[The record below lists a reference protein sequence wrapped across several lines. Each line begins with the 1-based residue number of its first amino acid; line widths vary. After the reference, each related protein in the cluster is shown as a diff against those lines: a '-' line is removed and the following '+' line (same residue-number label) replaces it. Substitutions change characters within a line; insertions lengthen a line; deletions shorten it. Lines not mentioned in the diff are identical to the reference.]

1 MKNKSILVSLLSMA
15 VMFFAA
21 CGDSSNDPVDPNPN
35 PGGGSAGGGTETIV
49 TAAQAKQSLDKTSQ
63 ELLSKISANEFEE
76 YKQMLDVDVS
86 DKAGVV
92 EDWFEACAK
101 ACEINANP
109 DNHLWNAANFVG
121 EFELQQGTWVQ
132 TKKGGDHLS
141 FTYYDA
147 QQKKC
152 VLTLKASADATEIH
166 HSVFDEE
173 EWEWTGSQEI
183 VTRYENRF
191 MLPTQIDITATR
203 EGVTK
208 GAVSVTSHVKTGK
221 EVDLSKDELDVT
233 SVVTIGAFKAE
244 VKKAVYK
251 AGKTAEAKVV
261 LSKNGEELI
270 TLEGNGN
277 GNITPSGEKSEIGQ
291 INITMNILGKAKFVY
306 KILDGNLYYNNLDK
320 AYDNDGDESMFKLF
334 VENANKQVDAKL
346 YLDGSVS
353 PAAKIYLAPILAED
367 YGSYKYWDYEYWLE
381 FTDGSKY
388 SYENYFNEKQF
399 KTVSDKINSLIDD
412 FKNLFNFG
420 DEENPVGPDHMVTGR

>member
-21 CGDSSNDPVDPNPN
+21 CGDSSNDPVDPNP
-35 PGGGSAGGGTETIV
+35 GGGNEGGGTETIV
-49 TAAQAKQSLDKTSQ
+49 TAAQAKQSLDRTSQ

-76 YKQMLDVDVS
+76 YKQMMDVDVS
-86 DKAGVV
+86 DKAGVIQ
-92 EDWFEACAK
+92 DWFEACVE

-109 DNHLWNAANFVG
+109 DNHLWKAANFVG

-152 VLTLKASADATEIH
+152 VITLKASAEATEIH

-173 EWEWTGSQEI
+173 DWVWIGGQAT

-191 MLPTQIDITATR
+191 MLPKQVDITATR
-203 EGVTK
+203 EGKNMGT
-208 GAVSVTSHVKTGK
+208 VSVTSNVKTGK
-221 EVDLSKDELDVT
+221 EVDLSKDEVDVT
-233 SVVTIGAFKAE
+233 SVVTIGAYKAV

-261 LSKNGEELI
+261 FSKNGEELI

-277 GNITPSGEKSEIGQ
+277 GNITPSGEKSEFGQ

-306 KILDGNLYYNNLDK
+306 KILDGNLYYNNLNK
-320 AYDNDGDESMFKLF
+320 ADDNDGDESMFKLF

-353 PAAKIYLAPILAED
+353 PAAKIYLAPYLEEE

-388 SYENYFNEKQF
+388 SYEDYFNEQHF
-399 KTVSDKINSLIDD
+399 KTVSDKIQSLIDD
-412 FKNLFNFG
+412 FKNLFNF
-420 DEENPVGPDHMVTGR
+420 DEVDTECQPSISGK

>member
-1 MKNKSILVSLLSMA
+1 MKNKSIFVSLLSMA

-21 CGDSSNDPVDPNPN
+21 CGDSSNDPVDPNP
-35 PGGGSAGGGTETIV
+35 GGGNEGGGTETIV
-49 TAAQAKQSLDKTSQ
+49 TAAQAKQSLDRTSQ

-86 DKAGVV
+86 DKAGVIQ
-92 EDWFEACAK
+92 DWFEACVE

-109 DNHLWNAANFVG
+109 DNLLWKAANFVG

-152 VLTLKASADATEIH
+152 VLTLKASAEATEIH

-173 EWEWTGSQEI
+173 DWVWIGGQAT

-191 MLPTQIDITATR
+191 MLPKQVDITATR
-203 EGVTK
+203 EGKNMGT
-208 GAVSVTSHVKTGK
+208 VSVTSNVKTGK
-221 EVDLSKDELDVT
+221 EVDLSKDEVDVT
-233 SVVTIGAFKAE
+233 SVVTIGAYKAE

-261 LSKNGEELI
+261 FSKNGEELI

-277 GNITPSGEKSEIGQ
+277 GNITPSGEKSEFGQ
-291 INITMNILGKAKFVY
+291 INITMNILGKAKVVY
-306 KILDGNLYYNNLDK
+306 KILDGNLYYNNLNK
-320 AYDNDGDESMFKLF
+320 ADDNDGDESMFKLF

-353 PAAKIYLAPILAED
+353 PAAKIYLAPYLAED
-367 YGSYKYWDYEYWLE
+367 YGIYKYWDYEYWLE

-388 SYENYFNEKQF
+388 SYEDYFNEQHF
-399 KTVSDKINSLIDD
+399 KTVSDKIQSLIDD
-412 FKNLFNFG
+412 FKNLFNF
-420 DEENPVGPDHMVTGR
+420 DEVDTECQPSISGK

>member
-21 CGDSSNDPVDPNPN
+21 CGDSSNDPVDPNP
-35 PGGGSAGGGTETIV
+35 GGGNEGGGTETIV
-49 TAAQAKQSLDKTSQ
+49 TAAQAKQSLDRTSQ

-86 DKAGVV
+86 DKAGVIQ
-92 EDWFEACAK
+92 DWFEACVE

-109 DNHLWNAANFVG
+109 DNHLWKAANFVG

-152 VLTLKASADATEIH
+152 VITLKASAEATEIH

-173 EWEWTGSQEI
+173 DWVWIGGQAT

-191 MLPTQIDITATR
+191 MLPKQVDITATR
-203 EGVTK
+203 EGKNMGT
-208 GAVSVTSHVKTGK
+208 VSVTSNVKTGK
-221 EVDLSKDELDVT
+221 EVDLSKDEVDVT
-233 SVVTIGAFKAE
+233 SVVTIGAYKAE

-261 LSKNGEELI
+261 FSKNGEELI

-277 GNITPSGEKSEIGQ
+277 GNITPSGEKSEFGQ

-306 KILDGNLYYNNLDK
+306 KILDGNLYYNNLSK
-320 AYDNDGDESMFKLF
+320 ADDNDGDESMFKLF

-353 PAAKIYLAPILAED
+353 PAAKIYLAPYLAED

-388 SYENYFNEKQF
+388 SYEDYFNEQHF
-399 KTVSDKINSLIDD
+399 KTVSDKIQSLIDD
-412 FKNLFNFG
+412 FKNLFNF
-420 DEENPVGPDHMVTGR
+420 DEVDTECQPSISGK

>member
-1 MKNKSILVSLLSMA
+1 MKNKSIFVSLLSMA

-21 CGDSSNDPVDPNPN
+21 CGDSSNDPVDPNP
-35 PGGGSAGGGTETIV
+35 GGGNEGGGTETIV

-86 DKAGVV
+86 DKAGVIQ
-92 EDWFEACAK
+92 DWFEACVE

-109 DNHLWNAANFVG
+109 DNHLWKAANFVG

-152 VLTLKASADATEIH
+152 VITLKASAEATEIH

-173 EWEWTGSQEI
+173 DWVWIGGQAT

-191 MLPTQIDITATR
+191 MLPKQVDITATR
-203 EGVTK
+203 EGKNMGT
-208 GAVSVTSHVKTGK
+208 VSVTSNVKTGK
-221 EVDLSKDELDVT
+221 EVDLSKDEVDVT
-233 SVVTIGAFKAE
+233 SVVTIGAYKAE

-261 LSKNGEELI
+261 FSKNGEELI

-277 GNITPSGEKSEIGQ
+277 GNITPSGEKSEFGQ

-306 KILDGNLYYNNLDK
+306 KILDGNLYYNNLSK
-320 AYDNDGDESMFKLF
+320 ADDNDGDESMFKLF

-353 PAAKIYLAPILAED
+353 PAAKIYLAPYLEEE

-388 SYENYFNEKQF
+388 SYEDYFNEQHF
-399 KTVSDKINSLIDD
+399 KTVSDKIQSLIDD
-412 FKNLFNFG
+412 FKNLFNF
-420 DEENPVGPDHMVTGR
+420 DEVDTECQPSISGK

>member
-15 VMFFAA
+15 VMFLAA
-21 CGDSSNDPVDPNPN
+21 CGDSSNDPVDPNP
-35 PGGGSAGGGTETIV
+35 GGGNEGGGTETIV
-49 TAAQAKQSLDKTSQ
+49 TAAQAKQSLDRTSQ

-86 DKAGVV
+86 DKAGVIQ
-92 EDWFEACAK
+92 DWFEACVE

-109 DNHLWNAANFVG
+109 DNHLWKAANFVG

-152 VLTLKASADATEIH
+152 VITLKASAEATEIH

-173 EWEWTGSQEI
+173 DWVWIGGQAT

-191 MLPTQIDITATR
+191 MLPKQVDITATR
-203 EGVTK
+203 EDVTK
-208 GAVSVTSHVKTGK
+208 GTVSVTSNVKTGK
-221 EVDLSKDELDVT
+221 EVDLSKDEVDVT
-233 SVVTIGAFKAE
+233 SVVTIGAYKAE

-261 LSKNGEELI
+261 FSKNGEELI

-277 GNITPSGEKSEIGQ
+277 GNITPSGEKSEFGQ

-306 KILDGNLYYNNLDK
+306 KILDGNLYYNNLSK
-320 AYDNDGDESMFKLF
+320 ADDNDGDESMFKLF

-353 PAAKIYLAPILAED
+353 PAAKIYLAPYLAED

-388 SYENYFNEKQF
+388 SYEDYFNEQHF
-399 KTVSDKINSLIDD
+399 KTVSDKIQSLIDD
-412 FKNLFNFG
+412 FKNLFNF
-420 DEENPVGPDHMVTGR
+420 DEVDTECQPSISGK

>member
-1 MKNKSILVSLLSMA
+1 MKNKSIFVSLLSMA

-21 CGDSSNDPVDPNPN
+21 CGDSSNDPVDPNP
-35 PGGGSAGGGTETIV
+35 GGGNEGGGTETIV

-86 DKAGVV
+86 DKAGVIQ
-92 EDWFEACAK
+92 DWFEACVE

-109 DNHLWNAANFVG
+109 DNHLWKAANFVG

-152 VLTLKASADATEIH
+152 VITLKASAEATEIH

-173 EWEWTGSQEI
+173 DWVWIGGQAT

-191 MLPTQIDITATR
+191 MLPKQVDITATR
-203 EGVTK
+203 EGKNMGT
-208 GAVSVTSHVKTGK
+208 VSVTSNVKTGK
-221 EVDLSKDELDVT
+221 EVDLSKDEVDVT
-233 SVVTIGAFKAE
+233 SVVTIGAYKAE

-261 LSKNGEELI
+261 FSKNGEELI

-277 GNITPSGEKSEIGQ
+277 GNITPSGEKSEFGQ

-306 KILDGNLYYNNLDK
+306 KILDGNLYYNNLNK
-320 AYDNDGDESMFKLF
+320 ADDNDGDESMFKLF

-353 PAAKIYLAPILAED
+353 PAAKIYLAPYLEEE

-388 SYENYFNEKQF
+388 SYEDYFNEQHF
-399 KTVSDKINSLIDD
+399 KTVSDKIQSLIDD
-412 FKNLFNFG
+412 FKNLFNF
-420 DEENPVGPDHMVTGR
+420 DEVDTECQPSISGK

>member
-21 CGDSSNDPVDPNPN
+21 CGDSSNDPVDPNP
-35 PGGGSAGGGTETIV
+35 GGGNAGGGTETIV
-49 TAAQAKQSLDKTSQ
+49 TAAQAKQSLDRTSQ

-86 DKAGVV
+86 DKAGVIQ
-92 EDWFEACAK
+92 DWFEACVE
-101 ACEINANP
+101 ACEIKANP

-141 FTYYDA
+141 FIYHDA

-152 VLTLKASADATEIH
+152 VITLKASAEATEIH
-166 HSVFDEE
+166 HSVFDDED
-173 EWEWTGSQEI
+173 WEWTGSQEI

-191 MLPTQIDITATR
+191 MLPKQIDITATR
-203 EGVTK
+203 EGKNMGT
-208 GAVSVTSHVKTGK
+208 VSVTSQVKTGK
-221 EVDLSKDELDVT
+221 EVDLSKDEVDVT

-261 LSKNGEELI
+261 FSKNGEELI

-277 GNITPSGEKSEIGQ
+277 GNITPSGEKSEFGQ

-306 KILDGNLYYNNLDK
+306 KILDGNLYYNNLNK
-320 AYDNDGDESMFKLF
+320 AYDNDSDESMFKLF

-346 YLDGSVS
+346 YLDGAAS
-353 PAAKIYLAPILAED
+353 PAAKIYLAPYLAEE
-367 YGSYKYWDYEYWLE
+367 YGSYKYWDSEYWLE

-388 SYENYFNEKQF
+388 SYEKYFNEQDF
-399 KTVSDKINSLIDD
+399 KTVSDKIQSLIDD
-412 FKNLFNFG
+412 FKNLFNF
-420 DEENPVGPDHMVTGR
+420 DEVDTECQPGISGK

>member
-21 CGDSSNDPVDPNPN
+21 CGDSSNDPVDPNP
-35 PGGGSAGGGTETIV
+35 GGGNEGGGTETIV
-49 TAAQAKQSLDKTSQ
+49 TAAQAKQSLDRTSQ

-86 DKAGVV
+86 DKAGVIQ
-92 EDWFEACAK
+92 DWFEACVE

-109 DNHLWNAANFVG
+109 DNHLWKAANFVG

-152 VLTLKASADATEIH
+152 VITLKASAEATEIH

-173 EWEWTGSQEI
+173 DWVWIGGQAT

-191 MLPTQIDITATR
+191 MLPKQVDITATR
-203 EGVTK
+203 EGKNMGT
-208 GAVSVTSHVKTGK
+208 VSVTSNVKTGK
-221 EVDLSKDELDVT
+221 EVDLSKDEVDVT
-233 SVVTIGAFKAE
+233 SVVTIGAYKAE

-261 LSKNGEELI
+261 FSKNGEELI

-277 GNITPSGEKSEIGQ
+277 GNITPSGEKSEFGQ

-306 KILDGNLYYNNLDK
+306 KILDGNLYYNNLSK
-320 AYDNDGDESMFKLF
+320 ADDNDGDESMFKLF

-353 PAAKIYLAPILAED
+353 PAAKIYLAPYLAED

-388 SYENYFNEKQF
+388 SYEDYFNEQNF
-399 KTVSDKINSLIDD
+399 KTVSDKIQSLIDD
-412 FKNLFNFG
+412 FKNLFNF
-420 DEENPVGPDHMVTGR
+420 DEVDTE

>member
-21 CGDSSNDPVDPNPN
+21 CGDSSNDPVDPNP
-35 PGGGSAGGGTETIV
+35 GGGNEGGGTETIV
-49 TAAQAKQSLDKTSQ
+49 TAAQAKQSLDRTSQ

-76 YKQMLDVDVS
+76 YKQMMDVDVS
-86 DKAGVV
+86 DKAGVIQ
-92 EDWFEACAK
+92 DWFEACVE

-109 DNHLWNAANFVG
+109 DNHLWKAANFVG

-152 VLTLKASADATEIH
+152 VITLKASAEATEIH

-173 EWEWTGSQEI
+173 DWVWIGGQAT

-191 MLPTQIDITATR
+191 MLPKQVDITATR
-203 EGVTK
+203 EGKNMGT
-208 GAVSVTSHVKTGK
+208 VSVTSNVKTGK
-221 EVDLSKDELDVT
+221 EVDLSKDEVDVT
-233 SVVTIGAFKAE
+233 SVVTIGAYKAE

-261 LSKNGEELI
+261 FSKNGEELI

-277 GNITPSGEKSEIGQ
+277 GNITPSGEKSEFGQ

-306 KILDGNLYYNNLDK
+306 KILDGNLYYNNLNK
-320 AYDNDGDESMFKLF
+320 ADDNDGDESMFKLF

-353 PAAKIYLAPILAED
+353 PAAKIYLAPYLEEE

-388 SYENYFNEKQF
+388 SYEDYFNEQHF
-399 KTVSDKINSLIDD
+399 KTVSDKIQSLIDD
-412 FKNLFNFG
+412 FKNLFNF
-420 DEENPVGPDHMVTGR
+420 DEVDTECQPSISGK

>member
-21 CGDSSNDPVDPNPN
+21 CGDSSNDPVDPNP
-35 PGGGSAGGGTETIV
+35 GGGNAGGGTETIV
-49 TAAQAKQSLDKTSQ
+49 TAAQAKQSLDRTSQ

-86 DKAGVV
+86 DKAGVIQ
-92 EDWFEACAK
+92 DWFEACVE
-101 ACEINANP
+101 ACEIKANP
-109 DNHLWNAANFVG
+109 DNYLWNAANFVG

-141 FTYYDA
+141 FIYHDA

-152 VLTLKASADATEIH
+152 VITLKASAEATEIH
-166 HSVFDEE
+166 HSAFDDEDC
-173 EWEWTGSQEI
+173 EWTGGQEI

-191 MLPTQIDITATR
+191 MLPKQVDITATR

-208 GAVSVTSHVKTGK
+208 GTVSVTSNVKTGK

-233 SVVTIGAFKAE
+233 SVVTVGAFKAE

-261 LSKNGEELI
+261 FSKNGEELI

-277 GNITPSGEKSEIGQ
+277 GNITPSGEKSEFGQ
-291 INITMNILGKAKFVY
+291 INITMNILGKAKVVY
-306 KILDGNLYYNNLDK
+306 KILDGNLYYNNLSK
-320 AYDNDGDESMFKLF
+320 ADDNDGDESMFKLF

-353 PAAKIYLAPILAED
+353 PAAKIYLAPYLAED
-367 YGSYKYWDYEYWLE
+367 YGTYKYWDYEYWLE

-388 SYENYFNEKQF
+388 SYEDYFNEQQF
-399 KTVSDKINSLIDD
+399 KTVSDKIQSLIDD
-412 FKNLFNFG
+412 FKNLFDF
-420 DEENPVGPDHMVTGR
+420 DEVDDEVHPVIPKK

>member
-21 CGDSSNDPVDPNPN
+21 CGDSSNDPVDPNP
-35 PGGGSAGGGTETIV
+35 GGGNEGGGTETIV
-49 TAAQAKQSLDKTSQ
+49 TAAQAKQSLDRTSQ

-86 DKAGVV
+86 DKAGVIQ
-92 EDWFEACAK
+92 DWFEACVE
-101 ACEINANP
+101 ACEIKANP
-109 DNHLWNAANFVG
+109 DNHLWNAAYFVG

-141 FTYYDA
+141 FIYHDA

-152 VLTLKASADATEIH
+152 VITLKASAEATEIH
-166 HSVFDEE
+166 HSVFDDED
-173 EWEWTGSQEI
+173 WEWTGSQEI

-191 MLPTQIDITATR
+191 MLPKQIDITATR
-203 EGVTK
+203 EGKNMGT
-208 GAVSVTSHVKTGK
+208 VSVTSQVKTGK
-221 EVDLSKDELDVT
+221 EVDLSKDEVDVT

-261 LSKNGEELI
+261 FSKNGEELF

-277 GNITPSGEKSEIGQ
+277 GNITASGEKSEFGQ

-346 YLDGSVS
+346 YLDGATS
-353 PAAKIYLAPILAED
+353 PAAKVYLAPYLAEE
-367 YGSYKYWDYEYWLE
+367 YGPYKYWDYEYWLE

-388 SYENYFNEKQF
+388 SYEDYFNEKQF

-412 FKNLFNFG
+412 FKDLFNF
-420 DEENPVGPDHMVTGR
+420 DKVIIDNQVSSSTNK

>member
-21 CGDSSNDPVDPNPN
+21 CGDSSNDPVDPNP
-35 PGGGSAGGGTETIV
+35 GGGNAGGGTETIV
-49 TAAQAKQSLDKTSQ
+49 TAAQAKQSLDRTSQ

-86 DKAGVV
+86 DKAGVIQ
-92 EDWFEACAK
+92 DWFEACVE
-101 ACEINANP
+101 ACEIKANP

-141 FTYYDA
+141 FIYHDA

-152 VLTLKASADATEIH
+152 VITLKASAEATEIH
-166 HSVFDEE
+166 HSVFDDED
-173 EWEWTGSQEI
+173 WEWTGSQEI

-191 MLPTQIDITATR
+191 MLPKQIDITATR
-203 EGVTK
+203 EGKNMGT
-208 GAVSVTSHVKTGK
+208 VSVTSQVKTGK
-221 EVDLSKDELDVT
+221 EVDLSKDEVDVT

-261 LSKNGEELI
+261 FSKNGEELI

-277 GNITPSGEKSEIGQ
+277 GNITPSGEKSEFGQ

-306 KILDGNLYYNNLDK
+306 KILDGNLYYNNLNK
-320 AYDNDGDESMFKLF
+320 AYDNDSDESMFKLF

-346 YLDGSVS
+346 YLDGAAS
-353 PAAKIYLAPILAED
+353 PAAKIYLAPYLAED
-367 YGSYKYWDYEYWLE
+367 YGTYKYWDYEYWLE

-388 SYENYFNEKQF
+388 SYEDYFNEQQF
-399 KTVSDKINSLIDD
+399 KTVSDKIQSLIDD
-412 FKNLFNFG
+412 FKNLFDF
-420 DEENPVGPDHMVTGR
+420 DEVDDEVHPVIPKK

>member
-21 CGDSSNDPVDPNPN
+21 CGDSSNDPVDPNP
-35 PGGGSAGGGTETIV
+35 GGGNEGGGTETIV
-49 TAAQAKQSLDKTSQ
+49 TAAQAKQSLDRTSQ

-86 DKAGVV
+86 DKAGVIQ
-92 EDWFEACAK
+92 DWFEACVE

-152 VLTLKASADATEIH
+152 VITLKASAEATEIH

-173 EWEWTGSQEI
+173 DWVWIGAQAT

-191 MLPTQIDITATR
+191 MLPKQVDITATR
-203 EGVTK
+203 EGK
-208 GAVSVTSHVKTGK
+208 NMGAVSVTSNVKTGK
-221 EVDLSKDELDVT
+221 EVDLSKDEVDVT
-233 SVVTIGAFKAE
+233 SVVTIGAYKAE

-261 LSKNGEELI
+261 FSKNGEELI

-277 GNITPSGEKSEIGQ
+277 GNITPSGEKSEFGQ

-306 KILDGNLYYNNLDK
+306 KILDGNLYYNNLSK
-320 AYDNDGDESMFKLF
+320 ADDNDGDESMFKLF

-353 PAAKIYLAPILAED
+353 PAAKIYLAPYLAED

-388 SYENYFNEKQF
+388 SYEDYFNEQNF
-399 KTVSDKINSLIDD
+399 KTVSDKIQSLIDD
-412 FKNLFNFG
+412 FKNLFNF
-420 DEENPVGPDHMVTGR
+420 DEVDTE

>member
-21 CGDSSNDPVDPNPN
+21 CGDSSNDPVDPNP
-35 PGGGSAGGGTETIV
+35 GGGNEGGGTETIV
-49 TAAQAKQSLDKTSQ
+49 TAAQAKQSLDRTSQ

-86 DKAGVV
+86 DEAGVIQ
-92 EDWFEACAK
+92 DWFEACVE
-101 ACEINANP
+101 ACEIKANS

-152 VLTLKASADATEIH
+152 VITLKASAEATEIH

-173 EWEWTGSQEI
+173 DWVWIGGQAT

-191 MLPTQIDITATR
+191 MLPKQVDITATR
-203 EGVTK
+203 EGKNMGT
-208 GAVSVTSHVKTGK
+208 VSVTSNVKTGK
-221 EVDLSKDELDVT
+221 EVDLSKDEVDVT
-233 SVVTIGAFKAE
+233 SVVTIGAYKAE

-261 LSKNGEELI
+261 FSKNGEELI

-277 GNITPSGEKSEIGQ
+277 GNITPSGEKSEFGQ

-306 KILDGNLYYNNLDK
+306 KILDGNLYYNNLSK
-320 AYDNDGDESMFKLF
+320 ADDNDGDESMFKLF

-346 YLDGSVS
+346 YLNGAAS
-353 PAAKIYLAPILAED
+353 PAAKVYLAPYLAEE
-367 YGSYKYWDYEYWLE
+367 YGPYKYWDYEYWLE

-388 SYENYFNEKQF
+388 SYEDYFNEKQF

-412 FKNLFNFG
+412 FKDLFNF
-420 DEENPVGPDHMVTGR
+420 DKVIIDNQVSSSTNK

>member
-21 CGDSSNDPVDPNPN
+21 CGDSSNDPVDPNP
-35 PGGGSAGGGTETIV
+35 GGGNEGGGTETIV
-49 TAAQAKQSLDKTSQ
+49 TAAQAKQSLDRTSQ

-92 EDWFEACAK
+92 EDWFEACVE

-141 FTYYDA
+141 FIYHDA

-152 VLTLKASADATEIH
+152 VLTLKASAEATEIH

-173 EWEWTGSQEI
+173 DEWDIPGNPNV

-191 MLPTQIDITATR
+191 MLPKQVDITATR

-208 GAVSVTSHVKTGK
+208 GTVSVTSNVKTGK
-221 EVDLSKDELDVT
+221 EVDLSKDEVDVT
-233 SVVTIGAFKAE
+233 SVVTIGAYKAE

-261 LSKNGEELI
+261 FSKNGEELI

-277 GNITPSGEKSEIGQ
+277 GNITPSGEKSEFGQ
-291 INITMNILGKAKFVY
+291 INITMNILGKAKIVC
-306 KILDGNLYYNNLDK
+306 KILDGTLFYNNLDK
-320 AYDNDGDESMFKLF
+320 ADSNYNNESTFKLF
-334 VENANKQVDAKL
+334 IENANKQMDAKL
-346 YLDGSVS
+346 YLDGASS
-353 PAAKIYLAPILAED
+353 PAAKIYLAPYLDEE
-367 YGSYKYWDYEYWLE
+367 YGNYKYWDYEYWLE

-388 SYENYFNEKQF
+388 SYEDYFDEQNF
-399 KTVSDKINSLIDD
+399 KTVSDKIQSLIDD
-412 FKNLFNFG
+412 FKNLFDF
-420 DEENPVGPDHMVTGR
+420 DEVDDEVHPVIPKK

>member
-21 CGDSSNDPVDPNPN
+21 CGDSSNDPVDPNP
-35 PGGGSAGGGTETIV
+35 GGGNEGGGTETIV
-49 TAAQAKQSLDKTSQ
+49 TAAQAKQSLDRTSQ

-76 YKQMLDVDVS
+76 YKQMMDVDVS
-86 DKAGVV
+86 DKAGVIQ
-92 EDWFEACAK
+92 DWFEACVE

-109 DNHLWNAANFVG
+109 DNHLWKAANFVG

-152 VLTLKASADATEIH
+152 VITLKASAEATEIH

-173 EWEWTGSQEI
+173 DWVWIGGQAT

-191 MLPTQIDITATR
+191 MLPKQVDITATR
-203 EGVTK
+203 EGKNMGT
-208 GAVSVTSHVKTGK
+208 VSVTSNVKTGK
-221 EVDLSKDELDVT
+221 EVDLSKDEVDVT
-233 SVVTIGAFKAE
+233 SVVTIGAYKAE

-261 LSKNGEELI
+261 FSKNGEELI

-277 GNITPSGEKSEIGQ
+277 GNITPSGEKSEFGQ

-306 KILDGNLYYNNLDK
+306 KILDGNLYYNNLSK
-320 AYDNDGDESMFKLF
+320 ADDNDGDESMFKLF

-353 PAAKIYLAPILAED
+353 PAAKIYLAPYLAED

-388 SYENYFNEKQF
+388 SYEDYFNEQNF
-399 KTVSDKINSLIDD
+399 KTVSDKIQSLIDD
-412 FKNLFNFG
+412 FKNLFNF
-420 DEENPVGPDHMVTGR
+420 DEVDTE

>member
-21 CGDSSNDPVDPNPN
+21 CGDSSNDPVDPNP
-35 PGGGSAGGGTETIV
+35 GGGNEGGGTETIV
-49 TAAQAKQSLDKTSQ
+49 TAAQAKQSLDRTSQ

-86 DKAGVV
+86 DKAGVIQ
-92 EDWFEACAK
+92 DWFEACVE
-101 ACEINANP
+101 ACEIKANP

-141 FTYYDA
+141 FIYHDA

-152 VLTLKASADATEIH
+152 VITLKASAEATEIH

-277 GNITPSGEKSEIGQ
+277 GNITPSGEKSEFGQ

-346 YLDGSVS
+346 YLDGATS
-353 PAAKIYLAPILAED
+353 PAAKVYLAPYLAEE
-367 YGSYKYWDYEYWLE
+367 YGPYKYWDYEYWLE

-388 SYENYFNEKQF
+388 SYEDYFNEKQF

-412 FKNLFNFG
+412 FKDLFNF
-420 DEENPVGPDHMVTGR
+420 DKVIIDNQVSSSTNK

>member
-21 CGDSSNDPVDPNPN
+21 CGDSSNDPVDPNP
-35 PGGGSAGGGTETIV
+35 GGGNEGGGTETIV
-49 TAAQAKQSLDKTSQ
+49 TAAQAKQSLDRTSQ

-86 DKAGVV
+86 DKAGVIQ
-92 EDWFEACAK
+92 DWFEACVE
-101 ACEINANP
+101 ACEIKANP

-141 FTYYDA
+141 FIYHDA

-152 VLTLKASADATEIH
+152 VITLKASAEATEIH
-166 HSVFDEE
+166 HSVFDDED
-173 EWEWTGSQEI
+173 WEWTGSQEI

-191 MLPTQIDITATR
+191 MLPKQIDITATR
-203 EGVTK
+203 EGKNMGT
-208 GAVSVTSHVKTGK
+208 VSVTSQVKTGK
-221 EVDLSKDELDVT
+221 EVDLSKDEVDVT
-233 SVVTIGAFKAE
+233 SVVTIGAYKAE

-261 LSKNGEELI
+261 FSKNGEELI

-277 GNITPSGEKSEIGQ
+277 GNITPSGEKSEFGQ
-291 INITMNILGKAKFVY
+291 INITINILGKAKVVY
-306 KILDGNLYYNNLDK
+306 KILDGNLYYNNLSK
-320 AYDNDGDESMFKLF
+320 ADDNDGDESMFKLF

-353 PAAKIYLAPILAED
+353 PAAKIYLAPYLAED
-367 YGSYKYWDYEYWLE
+367 YGTYKYWDYEYWLE

-388 SYENYFNEKQF
+388 SYEDYFNEQQF
-399 KTVSDKINSLIDD
+399 KTVSDKIQSLIDD
-412 FKNLFNFG
+412 FKNLFDF
-420 DEENPVGPDHMVTGR
+420 DEVDDEVHPVIPKK

>member
-1 MKNKSILVSLLSMA
+1 MA

-21 CGDSSNDPVDPNPN
+21 CGDSSNDPVDPNP
-35 PGGGSAGGGTETIV
+35 GGGNAGGGTETIV
-49 TAAQAKQSLDKTSQ
+49 TAAQAKQSLDRTSQ

-86 DKAGVV
+86 DKAGVIQ
-92 EDWFEACAK
+92 DWFEACVE
-101 ACEINANP
+101 ACEIKANP

-141 FTYYDA
+141 FIYHDA

-152 VLTLKASADATEIH
+152 VITLKASAEATEIH
-166 HSVFDEE
+166 HSVFDDED
-173 EWEWTGSQEI
+173 WEWTGSQEI

-191 MLPTQIDITATR
+191 MLPKQIDITATR
-203 EGVTK
+203 EGKNMGT
-208 GAVSVTSHVKTGK
+208 VSVTSQVKTGK
-221 EVDLSKDELDVT
+221 EVDLSKDEVDVT
-233 SVVTIGAFKAE
+233 SVVTIGAYKAE

-261 LSKNGEELI
+261 FSKNGEELI

-277 GNITPSGEKSEIGQ
+277 GNITPSGEKSEFGQ
-291 INITMNILGKAKFVY
+291 INITINILGKAKVVY
-306 KILDGNLYYNNLDK
+306 KILDGNLYYNNLSK
-320 AYDNDGDESMFKLF
+320 ADDNDGDESMFKLF

-353 PAAKIYLAPILAED
+353 PAAKIYLAPYLAED
-367 YGSYKYWDYEYWLE
+367 YGTYKYWDYEYWLE

-388 SYENYFNEKQF
+388 SYEDYFNEQQF
-399 KTVSDKINSLIDD
+399 KTVSDKIQSLIDD
-412 FKNLFNFG
+412 FKNLFDF
-420 DEENPVGPDHMVTGR
+420 DEVDDEVHPVIPKK

>member
-21 CGDSSNDPVDPNPN
+21 CGDSSNDPVDPNP
-35 PGGGSAGGGTETIV
+35 GGGNEGGGTETIV
-49 TAAQAKQSLDKTSQ
+49 TAAQAKQSLDRTSQ

-86 DKAGVV
+86 DKAGVIQ
-92 EDWFEACAK
+92 DWFEACVE
-101 ACEINANP
+101 ACEIKANP

-141 FTYYDA
+141 FIYHDA

-152 VLTLKASADATEIH
+152 VITLKASAEATEIH

-346 YLDGSVS
+346 YLDGAVS
-353 PAAKIYLAPILAED
+353 PAAKIYLAPYLAED
-367 YGSYKYWDYEYWLE
+367 YDTYKYWDYEYWLE

-388 SYENYFNEKQF
+388 SYEDYFNEKQF

-412 FKNLFNFG
+412 FKNLFNF
-420 DEENPVGPDHMVTGR
+420 DEVDDEVHPVIPKK

>member
-21 CGDSSNDPVDPNPN
+21 CGDSSNDPVDPNP
-35 PGGGSAGGGTETIV
+35 GGGNEGGGTETIV
-49 TAAQAKQSLDKTSQ
+49 TAAQAKQSLDRTSQ

-76 YKQMLDVDVS
+76 YKQMMDVDVS
-86 DKAGVV
+86 DKAGVIQ
-92 EDWFEACAK
+92 DWFEACVE

-109 DNHLWNAANFVG
+109 DNHLWKAANFVG

-152 VLTLKASADATEIH
+152 VITLKASAEATEIH

-173 EWEWTGSQEI
+173 DWVWIGGQAT

-191 MLPTQIDITATR
+191 MLPKQVDITATR
-203 EGVTK
+203 EGKNMGT
-208 GAVSVTSHVKTGK
+208 VSVTSNVKTGK
-221 EVDLSKDELDVT
+221 EVDLSKDEVDVT
-233 SVVTIGAFKAE
+233 SVVTIGAYKAE

-261 LSKNGEELI
+261 FSKNGEELI

-277 GNITPSGEKSEIGQ
+277 GNITPSGEKSEFGQ

-306 KILDGNLYYNNLDK
+306 KILDGNLYYNNLNK
-320 AYDNDGDESMFKLF
+320 ADDNDGDESMFKLF

-353 PAAKIYLAPILAED
+353 PAAKIYLAPYLEEE

-388 SYENYFNEKQF
+388 SYEDYFNEQHF
-399 KTVSDKINSLIDD
+399 KTVSDKIKSLIDD
-412 FKNLFNFG
+412 FKNLFNF
-420 DEENPVGPDHMVTGR
+420 DEVDTECQPSISGK

>member
-1 MKNKSILVSLLSMA
+1 MKNKSIFVSLLSMA

-21 CGDSSNDPVDPNPN
+21 CGDSSNDPVDPNP
-35 PGGGSAGGGTETIV
+35 GGGNEGGGTETIV

-86 DKAGVV
+86 DKAGVIQ
-92 EDWFEACAK
+92 DWFEACVE

-109 DNHLWNAANFVG
+109 DNHLWKAANFVG

-152 VLTLKASADATEIH
+152 VLTLKASAEATEIH

-173 EWEWTGSQEI
+173 DWVWIGGQAT

-191 MLPTQIDITATR
+191 MLPKQVDITATR
-203 EGVTK
+203 EGKNMGT
-208 GAVSVTSHVKTGK
+208 VSVTSNVKTGK
-221 EVDLSKDELDVT
+221 EVDLSKDEVDVT
-233 SVVTIGAFKAE
+233 SVVTIGAYKAE

-261 LSKNGEELI
+261 FSKNGEELI

-277 GNITPSGEKSEIGQ
+277 GNITPSGEKSEFGQ

-306 KILDGNLYYNNLDK
+306 KILDGNLYYNNLNK
-320 AYDNDGDESMFKLF
+320 ADDNDGDESMFKLF

-353 PAAKIYLAPILAED
+353 PAAKIYLAPYLEEE

-388 SYENYFNEKQF
+388 SYEDYFNEQHF
-399 KTVSDKINSLIDD
+399 KTVSDKIQSLIDD
-412 FKNLFNFG
+412 FKNLFNF
-420 DEENPVGPDHMVTGR
+420 DEVNTECQPSISGK

>member
-21 CGDSSNDPVDPNPN
+21 CGDSSNDPVDPNP
-35 PGGGSAGGGTETIV
+35 GGGNEGGGTETIV

-86 DKAGVV
+86 DKAGVIQ
-92 EDWFEACAK
+92 DWFEACVE

-109 DNHLWNAANFVG
+109 DNHLWKAANFVG

-152 VLTLKASADATEIH
+152 VITLKASAEATEIH

-173 EWEWTGSQEI
+173 DWVWIGGQAT

-191 MLPTQIDITATR
+191 MLPKQVDITATR
-203 EGVTK
+203 EGKNMGT
-208 GAVSVTSHVKTGK
+208 VSVTSNVKTGK
-221 EVDLSKDELDVT
+221 EVDLSKDEVDVT
-233 SVVTIGAFKAE
+233 SVVTIGAYKAE

-261 LSKNGEELI
+261 FSKNGEELI

-277 GNITPSGEKSEIGQ
+277 GNITPSGEKSEFGQ

-306 KILDGNLYYNNLDK
+306 KILDGNLYYNNLSK
-320 AYDNDGDESMFKLF
+320 ADDNDGDESMFKLF

-353 PAAKIYLAPILAED
+353 PAAKIYLAPYLEEE

-388 SYENYFNEKQF
+388 SYEDYFNEQHF
-399 KTVSDKINSLIDD
+399 KTVSDKIQSLIDD
-412 FKNLFNFG
+412 FKNLFNF
-420 DEENPVGPDHMVTGR
+420 DEVDTECQPGISGK

>member
-21 CGDSSNDPVDPNPN
+21 CGDSSNDPVDPNP
-35 PGGGSAGGGTETIV
+35 GGGNAGGGTETIV
-49 TAAQAKQSLDKTSQ
+49 TAAQAKQSLDRTSQ

-86 DKAGVV
+86 DKAGVIQ
-92 EDWFEACAK
+92 DWFEACVE
-101 ACEINANP
+101 ACEIKANP

-141 FTYYDA
+141 FIYHDA

-152 VLTLKASADATEIH
+152 VITLKASAEATEIH
-166 HSVFDEE
+166 HSVFDDED
-173 EWEWTGSQEI
+173 WEWTGSQEI

-191 MLPTQIDITATR
+191 MLPKQIDITATR
-203 EGVTK
+203 EGKNMGT
-208 GAVSVTSHVKTGK
+208 VSVTSQVKTGK
-221 EVDLSKDELDVT
+221 EVDLSKDEVDVT
-233 SVVTIGAFKAE
+233 SVVTIGAYKAE

-261 LSKNGEELI
+261 FSKNGEELI

-277 GNITPSGEKSEIGQ
+277 GNITPSGEKSEFGQ
-291 INITMNILGKAKFVY
+291 INITINILGKAKVVY
-306 KILDGNLYYNNLDK
+306 KILDGNLYYNNLSK
-320 AYDNDGDESMFKLF
+320 ADDNDGDESMFKLF

-353 PAAKIYLAPILAED
+353 PAAKIYLAPYLAED
-367 YGSYKYWDYEYWLE
+367 YGTYKYWDYEYWLE

-388 SYENYFNEKQF
+388 SYEDYFNEQQF
-399 KTVSDKINSLIDD
+399 KTVSDKIQSLIDD
-412 FKNLFNFG
+412 FKNLFDF
-420 DEENPVGPDHMVTGR
+420 DEVDDEVHPVIPKK

>member
-92 EDWFEACAK
+92 EDWFEACVE

-191 MLPTQIDITATR
+191 KLPKQIDITATR

-208 GAVSVTSHVKTGK
+208 GTVSVTSNVKTGK
-221 EVDLSKDELDVT
+221 EVDLSKDEVDVT
-233 SVVTIGAFKAE
+233 SVVTIGAYKAE

-353 PAAKIYLAPILAED
+353 PAAKIYLAPYLAED
-367 YGSYKYWDYEYWLE
+367 YGTYKYWDYEYWLE

-388 SYENYFNEKQF
+388 SYEDYFNEKQF

-412 FKNLFNFG
+412 FKDLFNFG
-420 DEENPVGPDHMVTGR
+420 DEENPVEPNPMVTGK

>member
-1 MKNKSILVSLLSMA
+1 MKNKSIFVSLLSMA

-21 CGDSSNDPVDPNPN
+21 CGDSSNDPVDPNP
-35 PGGGSAGGGTETIV
+35 GGGNEGGGTETIV

-86 DKAGVV
+86 DKAGVIQ
-92 EDWFEACAK
+92 DWFEACVE

-109 DNHLWNAANFVG
+109 DNHLWKAANFVG

-132 TKKGGDHLS
+132 AKKGGDHLS

-152 VLTLKASADATEIH
+152 VITLKASAEATEIH

-173 EWEWTGSQEI
+173 DWVWIGGQAT

-191 MLPTQIDITATR
+191 MLPKQVDITATR
-203 EGVTK
+203 EGKNMGT
-208 GAVSVTSHVKTGK
+208 VSVTSNVKTGK
-221 EVDLSKDELDVT
+221 EVDLSKDEVDVT
-233 SVVTIGAFKAE
+233 SVVTIGAYKAE

-261 LSKNGEELI
+261 FSKNGEELI
-270 TLEGNGN
+270 ILEGNGN
-277 GNITPSGEKSEIGQ
+277 GNITPSGEKSEFGQ

-306 KILDGNLYYNNLDK
+306 KILDGNLYYNNLNK
-320 AYDNDGDESMFKLF
+320 ADDNDGDESMFKLF

-353 PAAKIYLAPILAED
+353 PAAKIYLAPYLEEE

-388 SYENYFNEKQF
+388 SYEDYFNEQHF
-399 KTVSDKINSLIDD
+399 KTVSDKIQSLIDD
-412 FKNLFNFG
+412 FKNLFNF
-420 DEENPVGPDHMVTGR
+420 DEVDTECQPSISGK

>member
-21 CGDSSNDPVDPNPN
+21 CGDSSNDPVDPNP
-35 PGGGSAGGGTETIV
+35 GGGNEGGGTETIV
-49 TAAQAKQSLDKTSQ
+49 TAAQAKQSLDRTSQ

-86 DKAGVV
+86 DKAGVIQ
-92 EDWFEACAK
+92 DWFEACVE
-101 ACEINANP
+101 ACEIKANP

-141 FTYYDA
+141 FIYHDA

-152 VLTLKASADATEIH
+152 VITLKASEEATEIH
-166 HSVFDEE
+166 HSVFDDED
-173 EWEWTGSQEI
+173 WEWTGSQEI
-183 VTRYENRF
+183 VKRYENRF
-191 MLPTQIDITATR
+191 MLPKQVDITATR

-208 GAVSVTSHVKTGK
+208 GTVSVTSQVKTGK
-221 EVDLSKDELDVT
+221 EVDLSKDEVDVT

-261 LSKNGEELI
+261 FSKNGEELI

-277 GNITPSGEKSEIGQ
+277 GNITPSGEKSEFGQ
-291 INITMNILGKAKFVY
+291 INITMNILGKAKVVY

-353 PAAKIYLAPILAED
+353 PAAKIYLAPYLAED
-367 YGSYKYWDYEYWLE
+367 YGTYKYWDYEYWLE

-388 SYENYFNEKQF
+388 SYEDYFNEKQF

-412 FKNLFNFG
+412 FKDLFHFG

>member
-21 CGDSSNDPVDPNPN
+21 CGDSSNDPVDPNP
-35 PGGGSAGGGTETIV
+35 GGGNEGGGTETIV

-86 DKAGVV
+86 DKAGVIQ
-92 EDWFEACAK
+92 DWFEACVE

-109 DNHLWNAANFVG
+109 DNHLWKAANFVG

-152 VLTLKASADATEIH
+152 VITLKASAEATEIH

-173 EWEWTGSQEI
+173 DWVWIGGQAT

-191 MLPTQIDITATR
+191 MLPKQVDITATR
-203 EGVTK
+203 EGKNMGT
-208 GAVSVTSHVKTGK
+208 VSVTSNVKTGK
-221 EVDLSKDELDVT
+221 EVDLSKDEVDVT
-233 SVVTIGAFKAE
+233 SVVTIGAYKAE

-261 LSKNGEELI
+261 FSKNGEELI

-277 GNITPSGEKSEIGQ
+277 GNITPSGEKSEFGQ

-306 KILDGNLYYNNLDK
+306 KILDGNLYYNNLNK
-320 AYDNDGDESMFKLF
+320 ADDNDGDESMFKLF

-353 PAAKIYLAPILAED
+353 PAAKIYLAPYLEEE

-388 SYENYFNEKQF
+388 SYEDYFNEQHF
-399 KTVSDKINSLIDD
+399 KTVSYKIQSLIDD
-412 FKNLFNFG
+412 FKNLFNF
-420 DEENPVGPDHMVTGR
+420 DEVDTECQPSISGK

>member
-21 CGDSSNDPVDPNPN
+21 CGDSSNDPVDPNP
-35 PGGGSAGGGTETIV
+35 GGGNEGGGTETIV
-49 TAAQAKQSLDKTSQ
+49 TAAQAKQSLDRTSQ

-76 YKQMLDVDVS
+76 YKQMMDVDVS
-86 DKAGVV
+86 DKAGVIK
-92 EDWFEACAK
+92 DWFEACVE
-101 ACEINANP
+101 ACEINSNP
-109 DNHLWNAANFVG
+109 DNHLWKAANFVG

-152 VLTLKASADATEIH
+152 VITLKASAEATEIH

-173 EWEWTGSQEI
+173 DWVWIGGQAT

-191 MLPTQIDITATR
+191 MLPKQVDITATR
-203 EGVTK
+203 EGKNMGT
-208 GAVSVTSHVKTGK
+208 VSVTSNVKTGK
-221 EVDLSKDELDVT
+221 EVDLSKDEVDVT
-233 SVVTIGAFKAE
+233 SVVTIGAYKAE

-261 LSKNGEELI
+261 FSKNGEELI

-277 GNITPSGEKSEIGQ
+277 GNITPSGEKSEFGQ

-306 KILDGNLYYNNLDK
+306 KILDGNLYYNNLNK
-320 AYDNDGDESMFKLF
+320 ADDNDGDESMFKLF

-353 PAAKIYLAPILAED
+353 PAAKIYLAPYLAEE

-388 SYENYFNEKQF
+388 SYEDYFNEQNF
-399 KTVSDKINSLIDD
+399 KTVSDKIQSLIDD
-412 FKNLFNFG
+412 FKNLFNF
-420 DEENPVGPDHMVTGR
+420 DEVDTECQPGISGK

>member
-63 ELLSKISANEFEE
+63 DLLSKISANEFEE

-92 EDWFEACAK
+92 GDWFEACVE

-147 QQKKC
+147 QKKKC

-191 MLPTQIDITATR
+191 MLPKQVDITATR

-208 GAVSVTSHVKTGK
+208 GTVSVTSNVKTGK

-277 GNITPSGEKSEIGQ
+277 GNITASGEKSEFGQ

-353 PAAKIYLAPILAED
+353 PAAKIYLAPYLAED
-367 YGSYKYWDYEYWLE
+367 YGTYKYWDYEYWLE

-388 SYENYFNEKQF
+388 SYEDYFNEKQF

-412 FKNLFNFG
+412 FKDLFNFG

>member
-21 CGDSSNDPVDPNPN
+21 CGDSSNDPVDPNP
-35 PGGGSAGGGTETIV
+35 GGGNEGGGTETIV
-49 TAAQAKQSLDKTSQ
+49 TAAQAKQSLDRTSQ

-86 DKAGVV
+86 DKAGVIQ
-92 EDWFEACAK
+92 DWFEACVE

-109 DNHLWNAANFVG
+109 DNHLWKAANFVG

-152 VLTLKASADATEIH
+152 VITLKASAEATEIH

-173 EWEWTGSQEI
+173 DWVWIGGQAT

-191 MLPTQIDITATR
+191 MLPKQVDITATR
-203 EGVTK
+203 EGKNMGT
-208 GAVSVTSHVKTGK
+208 VSVTSNVKTGK
-221 EVDLSKDELDVT
+221 EVDLSKDEVDVT
-233 SVVTIGAFKAE
+233 SVVTIGAYKEE

-261 LSKNGEELI
+261 FSKNGEELI

-277 GNITPSGEKSEIGQ
+277 GNITPSGEKSEFGQ

-306 KILDGNLYYNNLDK
+306 KILDGNLYYNNLSK
-320 AYDNDGDESMFKLF
+320 ADDNDGDESMFKLF

-353 PAAKIYLAPILAED
+353 PAAKIYLAPYLEEE

-388 SYENYFNEKQF
+388 SYEDYFNEQHF
-399 KTVSDKINSLIDD
+399 KTVSDKIQSLIDD
-412 FKNLFNFG
+412 FKNLFNF
-420 DEENPVGPDHMVTGR
+420 DEVDTECQPSISGK

>member
-21 CGDSSNDPVDPNPN
+21 CGDSSNDPVDPNP
-35 PGGGSAGGGTETIV
+35 GGGNEGGGTETIV
-49 TAAQAKQSLDKTSQ
+49 TAAQAKQSLDRTSQ

-76 YKQMLDVDVS
+76 YKQMMDVDVS
-86 DKAGVV
+86 DKAGVIQ
-92 EDWFEACAK
+92 DWFEACVE

-109 DNHLWNAANFVG
+109 DNHLWKAANFVG

-152 VLTLKASADATEIH
+152 VITLKASAEATEIH

-173 EWEWTGSQEI
+173 DWVWIGGQAT

-191 MLPTQIDITATR
+191 MLPKQVDITATR
-203 EGVTK
+203 EGKNMGT
-208 GAVSVTSHVKTGK
+208 VSVTSNVKTGK
-221 EVDLSKDELDVT
+221 EVDLSKDEVDVT
-233 SVVTIGAFKAE
+233 SVVTIGAYKAE

-261 LSKNGEELI
+261 FSKNGEELI
-270 TLEGNGN
+270 TLKGNGN
-277 GNITPSGEKSEIGQ
+277 GNITPSGEKSEFGQ

-306 KILDGNLYYNNLDK
+306 KILDGNLYYNNLSK
-320 AYDNDGDESMFKLF
+320 ADDNDGDESMFKLF

-353 PAAKIYLAPILAED
+353 PAAKIYLAPYLAED

-388 SYENYFNEKQF
+388 SYEDYFNEQHF
-399 KTVSDKINSLIDD
+399 KTVSDKIQSLIDD
-412 FKNLFNFG
+412 FKNLFNF
-420 DEENPVGPDHMVTGR
+420 DEVDTECQPSISGK

>member
-21 CGDSSNDPVDPNPN
+21 CGDSSNDPVDPNP
-35 PGGGSAGGGTETIV
+35 GGGNEGGGTETIV
-49 TAAQAKQSLDKTSQ
+49 TAAQAKQSLDRTSQ

-76 YKQMLDVDVS
+76 YKQMMDVDVS
-86 DKAGVV
+86 DKAGVIK
-92 EDWFEACAK
+92 DWFEACVE

-109 DNHLWNAANFVG
+109 DNHLWKAANFVG

-152 VLTLKASADATEIH
+152 VITLKASAEATEIH

-173 EWEWTGSQEI
+173 DWVWIGGQAT

-191 MLPTQIDITATR
+191 MLPKQVDITATR
-203 EGVTK
+203 EGKNMGT
-208 GAVSVTSHVKTGK
+208 VSVTSNVKTGK
-221 EVDLSKDELDVT
+221 EVDLSKDEVDVT
-233 SVVTIGAFKAE
+233 SVVTIGAYKAE

-261 LSKNGEELI
+261 FSKNGEELI

-277 GNITPSGEKSEIGQ
+277 GNITPSGEKSEFGQ

-306 KILDGNLYYNNLDK
+306 KILDGNLYYNNLNK
-320 AYDNDGDESMFKLF
+320 ADDNDGDESMFKLF

-353 PAAKIYLAPILAED
+353 PAAKIYLAPYLAEE

-388 SYENYFNEKQF
+388 SYEDYFNEQNF
-399 KTVSDKINSLIDD
+399 KTVSDKIQSLIDD
-412 FKNLFNFG
+412 FKNLFNF
-420 DEENPVGPDHMVTGR
+420 DEVDTECQPGISGK

>member
-21 CGDSSNDPVDPNPN
+21 CGDSLNDPVDPNP
-35 PGGGSAGGGTETIV
+35 GGGNEGGGTETIV
-49 TAAQAKQSLDKTSQ
+49 TAAQAKQSLDRTSQ

-76 YKQMLDVDVS
+76 YKQMMDVDVS
-86 DKAGVV
+86 DKAGVIK
-92 EDWFEACAK
+92 DWFEACVE

-109 DNHLWNAANFVG
+109 DNHLWKAANFVG

-152 VLTLKASADATEIH
+152 VITLKASAEATEIH

-173 EWEWTGSQEI
+173 DWVWIGGQAT
-183 VTRYENRF
+183 VTRYENSF
-191 MLPTQIDITATR
+191 MLPKQVDITATR
-203 EGVTK
+203 EGKNMGT
-208 GAVSVTSHVKTGK
+208 VSVTSNVKTGK
-221 EVDLSKDELDVT
+221 EVDLSKDEVDVT
-233 SVVTIGAFKAE
+233 SVVTIGAYKAE

-261 LSKNGEELI
+261 FSKNGEELI

-277 GNITPSGEKSEIGQ
+277 GNITPSGEKSEFGQ

-306 KILDGNLYYNNLDK
+306 KILDGNLYYNNLNK
-320 AYDNDGDESMFKLF
+320 ADDNDGDESMFKLF

-353 PAAKIYLAPILAED
+353 PAAKIYLAPYLAEE

-388 SYENYFNEKQF
+388 SYEDYFNEQNF
-399 KTVSDKINSLIDD
+399 KTVSDKIQSLIDD
-412 FKNLFNFG
+412 FKNLFNF
-420 DEENPVGPDHMVTGR
+420 DEVDTECQPGISGK

>member
-1 MKNKSILVSLLSMA
+1 MKNKSIFVSLLSMA

-21 CGDSSNDPVDPNPN
+21 CGDSSNDPVDPNP
-35 PGGGSAGGGTETIV
+35 GGGNEGGGTETIV
-49 TAAQAKQSLDKTSQ
+49 TAAQAKQSLDRTSQ

-86 DKAGVV
+86 DKAGVIQ
-92 EDWFEACAK
+92 DWFEACVE

-109 DNHLWNAANFVG
+109 DNHLWKAANFVG

-152 VLTLKASADATEIH
+152 VLTLKASAEATEIH

-173 EWEWTGSQEI
+173 DWVWIGGQAT

-191 MLPTQIDITATR
+191 MLPKQVDITATR
-203 EGVTK
+203 EGKNMGT
-208 GAVSVTSHVKTGK
+208 VSVTSNVKTGK
-221 EVDLSKDELDVT
+221 EVDLSKDEVDVT
-233 SVVTIGAFKAE
+233 SVVTIGAYKAE

-261 LSKNGEELI
+261 FSKNGEELI

-277 GNITPSGEKSEIGQ
+277 GNITPSGEKSEFGQ
-291 INITMNILGKAKFVY
+291 INITMNILGKAKVVY
-306 KILDGNLYYNNLDK
+306 KILDGNLYYNNLNK
-320 AYDNDGDESMFKLF
+320 ADDNDGDESMFKLF

-353 PAAKIYLAPILAED
+353 PAAKIYLAPYLAED
-367 YGSYKYWDYEYWLE
+367 YGIYKYWDYEYWLE

-388 SYENYFNEKQF
+388 SYEDYFNEQHF
-399 KTVSDKINSLIDD
+399 KTVSDKIQSLIDD
-412 FKNLFNFG
+412 FKNLFNF
-420 DEENPVGPDHMVTGR
+420 DEVDTECQPSISGK

>member
-21 CGDSSNDPVDPNPN
+21 CGDSSNDPVDPNP
-35 PGGGSAGGGTETIV
+35 GGGNEGGGTETIV
-49 TAAQAKQSLDKTSQ
+49 TAAQAKQSLDRTSQ

-86 DKAGVV
+86 DKAGVIQ
-92 EDWFEACAK
+92 DWFEACVE
-101 ACEINANP
+101 ACEIKANP

-141 FTYYDA
+141 FIYHDA

-152 VLTLKASADATEIH
+152 VITLKASAEATEIH
-166 HSVFDEE
+166 HSVFDDED
-173 EWEWTGSQEI
+173 WEWTGSQEI

>member
-21 CGDSSNDPVDPNPN
+21 CGDSSNDPSNPDN
-35 PGGGSAGGGTETIV
+35 PGGGNAGGGTETIV
-49 TAAQAKQSLDKTSQ
+49 TAAQAKQSLNNTSQ
-63 ELLSKISANEFEE
+63 ELLSKISASEFEE

-86 DKAGVV
+86 DKAGVIQ
-92 EDWFEACAK
+92 DWFEACVE
-101 ACEINANP
+101 ACEIKANP

-141 FTYYDA
+141 FIYHDA

-152 VLTLKASADATEIH
+152 VITLKASAEATEIH
-166 HSVFDEE
+166 HSVFDDED
-173 EWEWTGSQEI
+173 WEWTGSQEI

-191 MLPTQIDITATR
+191 MLPKQIDITATR
-203 EGVTK
+203 EGKNMGT
-208 GAVSVTSHVKTGK
+208 VSVTSQVKTGK
-221 EVDLSKDELDVT
+221 EVDLSKDEVDVT

-261 LSKNGEELI
+261 FSKNGEELI

-277 GNITPSGEKSEIGQ
+277 GNITPSGEKSEFGQ
-291 INITMNILGKAKFVY
+291 INITMNILGKAKVVY
-306 KILDGNLYYNNLDK
+306 KILDGNLYYNNLSK
-320 AYDNDGDESMFKLF
+320 ADDNDGDESMFKLF

-353 PAAKIYLAPILAED
+353 PAAKIYLAPYLDEE
-367 YGSYKYWDYEYWLE
+367 YGNYKYWDYEYWLE

-388 SYENYFNEKQF
+388 SYEDYFDEQNF
-399 KTVSDKINSLIDD
+399 KTVSDKIQSLIDD
-412 FKNLFNFG
+412 FKNLFDF
-420 DEENPVGPDHMVTGR
+420 DEVDDEVHPVIPKK

>member
-21 CGDSSNDPVDPNPN
+21 CGDSSNDPVDPNP
-35 PGGGSAGGGTETIV
+35 GGGNAGGGTETIV
-49 TAAQAKQSLDKTSQ
+49 TAAQAKQSLDRTSQ
-63 ELLSKISANEFEE
+63 ESLSKISANEFEE

-86 DKAGVV
+86 DKAGVIQ
-92 EDWFEACAK
+92 DWFEACVE
-101 ACEINANP
+101 ACEIKANP

-141 FTYYDA
+141 FIYHDA

-152 VLTLKASADATEIH
+152 VITLKASAEATEIH
-166 HSVFDEE
+166 HSVFDDED
-173 EWEWTGSQEI
+173 WEWTGSQEI

-191 MLPTQIDITATR
+191 MLPKQIDITATR
-203 EGVTK
+203 EGKNMGT
-208 GAVSVTSHVKTGK
+208 VSVTSQVKTGK
-221 EVDLSKDELDVT
+221 EVDLSKDEVDVT

-261 LSKNGEELI
+261 FSKNGEELI

-277 GNITPSGEKSEIGQ
+277 GNITPSGEKSEFGQ

-306 KILDGNLYYNNLDK
+306 KILDGNLYYNNLNK
-320 AYDNDGDESMFKLF
+320 AYDNDSDESMFKLF

-346 YLDGSVS
+346 YLDGAAS
-353 PAAKIYLAPILAED
+353 PAAKIYLAPYLAEE
-367 YGSYKYWDYEYWLE
+367 YGSYKYWDSEYWLE

-388 SYENYFNEKQF
+388 SYEKYFNEQDF
-399 KTVSDKINSLIDD
+399 KTVSDKIQSLIDD
-412 FKNLFNFG
+412 FKNLFNF
-420 DEENPVGPDHMVTGR
+420 DEVDTECQPGISGK